1 MVDTATL
8 LDSIRLIVGL
18 MILSYASYTDVRT
31 RRASNR
37 LWVIMAITGSI
48 LIAIQ
53 YFDIGFENIYILI
66 FIPIMIGFV
75 YLLFQL
81 GLVFGGADAKA
92 LMAIAVLVPTQPQIF
107 QIPIWGQSIMP
118 AAWTIFSNSLILFLG
133 IPIGMFIYNIFK
145 RNIKFP
151 YCLLGYR
158 MKISKARNKFVWPL
172 EKLVDGRRKFAY
184 MPKGYET
191 EEEFDEFEKNNIDEI
206 WVTPKIPFMIP
217 LLIGYVFTFIIG
229 DLLATLMQLLI

>member
-1 MVDTATL
+1 MVDTVTL
-8 LDSIRLIVGL
+8 LDSIRLILGL
-18 MILSYASYTDVRT
+18 IILLYASYTDVGT
-31 RRASNR
+31 RKASNM

-53 YFDIGFENIYILI
+53 YFNPGFENLYILI
-66 FIPIMIGFV
+66 FIPIMFGLV

-92 LMAIAVLVPTQPQIF
+92 LMAIAILVPTQPQIS
-107 QIPIWGQSIMP
+107 QIPIWGQSYMP
-118 AAWTIFSNSLILFLG
+118 AAWTIFSNSLILFLA
-133 IPIGMFIYNIFK
+133 IPFGMFIYNVFK

-172 EKLVDGRRKFAY
+172 EKLVDGKKKFAY

-217 LLIGYVFTFIIG
+217 LLAGFICAFVLGDILYYLMNVFV
-229 DLLATLMQLLI
+229 

>member
-107 QIPIWGQSIMP
+107 QIPIWEQSIMP
-118 AAWTIFSNSLILFLG
+118 AAWTIFSNSLILFLA
-133 IPIGMFIYNIFK
+133 IPIGMFIYNISK

-172 EKLVDGRRKFAY
+172 EKLVDEKRKFAY

-217 LLIGYVFTFIIG
+217 LLIGFVFTFILG
-229 DLLATLMQLLI
+229 DILATFMQLLI

>member
-31 RRASNR
+31 RRASNK
-37 LWVIMAITGSI
+37 LWVIMAITGLI

-53 YFDIGFENIYILI
+53 YFDPGFENIYILI
-66 FIPIMIGFV
+66 IIPIMIGFV

-92 LMAIAVLVPTQPQIF
+92 LMSMAILVPTQPQIS
-107 QIPIWGQSIMP
+107 QIPIWGQSYMP
-118 AAWTIFSNSLILFLG
+118 AAWTIFSNSLILFLA
-133 IPIGMFIYNIFK
+133 IPFGLFMYNIFK

-172 EKLVDGRRKFAY
+172 EKLVDGKRKFAY
-184 MPKGYET
+184 MPKVYET
-191 EEEFDEFEKNNIDEI
+191 EEEFNEFEKNNIDEI

-217 LLIGYVFTFIIG
+217 LLIGFVFTFILG
-229 DLLATLMQLLI
+229 DLLAVFMQILI